1 MARMKTSGSS
11 SSPDKSNGSECKEK
25 ARLQAEDPK
34 KNQGKVLRRRI
45 SAAYKKHK
53 EELAA
58 QAGGESGDEQKEEA
72 APSSEGFQE
81 SQAA

>member
-1 MARMKTSGSS
+1 MARMKTYKDALTC
-11 SSPDKSNGSECKEK
+11 PFAKEK